1 MSPRTH
7 SCVATKQRLEAGLFD
22 SRTMCF
28 LFKRPVVPSGYLVPP
43 GGLTERGREA
53 HTPLSQASLRSWG
66 SRLRQK

>member
-7 SCVATKQRLEAGLFD
+7 SCVATEQRLKAGLFD

-28 LFKRPVVPSGYLVPP
+28 LFKRPVIPS